1 MARDSDGAPLYN
13 SFIVEDSEDAVL
25 SLADSEEKKRQAFKK
40 TKESEKKRMAML
52 IHKIV
57 YQLEKLRFN
66 LEKNIYPRDMTL
78 RLLDSKDQ
86 QEEDAAHRK
95 HSIAQLNNDRHLLLA
110 FKLLYK
116 LHDRIMLKM

>member
-1 MARDSDGAPLYN
+1 LARDSDGAPLYN

-86 QEEDAAHRK
+86 QEEDASHRK